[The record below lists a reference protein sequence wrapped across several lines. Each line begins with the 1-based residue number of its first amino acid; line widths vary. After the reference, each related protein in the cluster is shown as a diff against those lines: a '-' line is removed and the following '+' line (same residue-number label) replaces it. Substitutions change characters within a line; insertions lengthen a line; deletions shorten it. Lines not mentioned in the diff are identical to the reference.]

1 MGHPYKMT
9 TQIPIDLTKGN
20 STNCTEIYFGNWSEL
35 LIGMWGTVELRAS
48 QETYTAFQSDQT
60 WIRILQEVDIQ
71 VRHAESFCLINDA
84 TIA

>member
-1 MGHPYKMT
+1 
-9 TQIPIDLTKGN
+9 
-20 STNCTEIYFGNWSEL
+20 
-35 LIGMWGTVELRAS
+35 MWGTVELRAS